1 MASDPAAGARED
13 DRARTSSSRARLGI
27 SLFFFLNG
35 FIAAGLLARLPE
47 VKSHLEL
54 TTVAFG
60 LIVAAFPLGSISA
73 AWLPA
78 PLIRRFGAAEV
89 AGAGTVILAL
99 IFATAGFASAP
110 WLLALLLLLGGFMDA
125 VVDASQNVHGLAVER
140 LRGKSIFNSLHAAWS
155 VGSVTGGALGLGAG
169 ALLIPLSTH
178 LVVSGSLAVLIAGW
192 AWSLTVL
199 SKRAPA
205 YNLVGSMG
213 PGAAPAGERAD
224 AAAGGA
230 AAGGAAAGGATADGN
245 SAKPW
250 ALLIA
255 IIALGLLGALIED
268 LGMNWSSVY
277 LNQVAGVPVHT
288 AGAAYVVALGG
299 QLIARLLADATTD
312 RIGRPAVVRAGGVLV
327 VCGMLLAML
336 VAEPWAVVIA
346 FFLSGFGSATFIPSA
361 YAAAGALPGFRH
373 GTAITL
379 TSWVLRIG
387 MLVSSPLLG
396 YAAGLVGLRYA
407 LVITLAAG
415 VGAVFAAGWIGAG
428 RRRRRVRERI
438 A

>member
-1 MASDPAAGARED
+1 MHMASDPAAGAPADERM
-13 DRARTSSSRARLGI
+13 RKSGARARLGI

-47 VKSHLEL
+47 VKSSLDL
-54 TTVAFG
+54 STVAFG
-60 LIVAAFPLGSISA
+60 IVVAAFPLGSISA

-89 AGAGTVILAL
+89 TGAGTIVLAL

-155 VGSVTGGALGLGAG
+155 VGSVTGGALGLGA
-169 ALLIPLSTH
+169 ATLLIPLSTH
-178 LVVSGSLAVLIAGW
+178 LVVSGSLAALIAAW
-192 AWSLTVL
+192 AWSLTAL
-199 SKRAPA
+199 SKRAAA
-205 YNLVGSMG
+205 YDLVGSVG
-213 PGAAPAGERAD
+213 PDAPAAERVD
-224 AAAGGA
+224 AASGG
-230 AAGGAAAGGATADGN
+230 DP
-245 SAKPW
+245 AKPW

-288 AGAAYVVALGG
+288 AGVAYVVALGG
-299 QLIARLLADATTD
+299 QLIARLLADAMTD
-312 RIGRPAVVRAGGVLV
+312 RVGRPAVVRAGGVLV

-336 VAEPWAVVIA
+336 VAQPWAVVIA

-396 YAAGLVGLRYA
+396 YAAGLIGLRYA
-407 LVITLAAG
+407 LIITLAAG
-415 VGAVFAAGWIGAG
+415 AGAVFVAGWIAAG
-428 RRRRRVRERI
+428 RRMALRSSGNR
-438 A
+438 